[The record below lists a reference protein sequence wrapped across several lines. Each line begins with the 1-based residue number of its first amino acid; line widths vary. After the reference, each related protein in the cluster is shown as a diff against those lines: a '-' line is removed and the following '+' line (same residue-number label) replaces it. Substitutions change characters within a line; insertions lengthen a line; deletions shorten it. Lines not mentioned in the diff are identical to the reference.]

1 MTSEAHARCQRAATS
16 SDTASVLDV
25 VRTIADDTSPWPILV
40 RALAVTPVYLRVAEE
55 GRVETSRADDEEYV
69 HVYSSPLRLT
79 AGLAADVE
87 ELTIQEAFVAD
98 LVQRAGGRLGVRI
111 DPGLASEQVV
121 PPAMAL
127 EVLSVAAGLP
137 VRAALTAGEG
147 EELRIE
153 KGPDEVTDLDRRVR
167 KVVVDANPA
176 AMITR
181 AAATLVGIG
190 GRTWPVYSVSSI
202 VQDPM
207 ALSDAVQRAAG
218 VPIVLLVEGRPAQL
232 AELLDVATHGLVLD
246 EVAAVPPA
254 PGGGR

>member
-1 MTSEAHARCQRAATS
+1 MTSDAHARWQQAATS
-16 SDTASVLDV
+16 SDSASVLDV
-25 VRTIADDTSPWPILV
+25 VRTIAADTSPWPILV

-69 HVYSSPLRLT
+69 HAYSSPLRLT
-79 AGLAADVE
+79 AGLGADVE
-87 ELTIQEAFVAD
+87 ELTVQEVFVAD
-98 LVQRAGGRLGVRI
+98 LVDRAGGRVGIRI

-153 KGPDEVTDLDRRVR
+153 QGPDEVTDLDRRVR
-167 KVVVDANPA
+167 QVVVDANPA
-176 AMITR
+176 STITR

-190 GRTWPVYSVSSI
+190 GRVWPVYAVTST

-207 ALSDAVQRAAG
+207 VLSDAVQRAAA
-218 VPIVLLVEGRPAQL
+218 VPIVLLIDGHPTQL
-232 AELLDVATHGLVLD
+232 AELLDVATHGL
-246 EVAAVPPA
+246 AIQ
-254 PGGGR
+254 